1 MSQGRSGLQ
10 WWWPAV
16 SGLAGLVGVAACGT
30 AYLHSQLTPHVSLSD
45 HARIAVLPV
54 TVALV
59 RQGAESSLGNEIDPG
74 AVDVITRALYDMISQ
89 HTTFEI
95 IDRNTVDQALT
106 ASAGPPATPL
116 AVQALAGSLGAEVIL
131 TGIVTRYREREGSH
145 LSVSRP
151 AAVGIEL
158 WLHSGQ
164 DGRLLWHGS
173 YYEVQKSI
181 SEEVRTLPLYWK
193 RGTRW
198 LTAQELAQ
206 YAVTELVNAMPHG
219 QSNVEGAKKDQ

>member
-1 MSQGRSGLQ
+1 VPSSITALSGNRKY
-10 WWWPAV
+10 A
-16 SGLAGLVGVAACGT
+16 
-30 AYLHSQLTPHVSLSD
+30 
-45 HARIAVLPV
+45 
-54 TVALV
+54 
-59 RQGAESSLGNEIDPG
+59 
-74 AVDVITRALYDMISQ
+74 
-89 HTTFEI
+89 
-95 IDRNTVDQALT
+95 
-106 ASAGPPATPL
+106 ATPL
-116 AVQALAGSLGAEVIL
+116 ALQALAGSLSAEAIL
-131 TGIVTRYREREGSH
+131 RGTVTRYREREGSH

-158 WLHSGQ
+158 WLNSGQ

-173 YYEVQKSI
+173 YYETQQSL

-219 QSNVEGAKKDQ
+219 QSNAENVKAD